1 MVAALKLWFVVL
13 VVVVVVK
20 KVENEREVEKVYLF
34 LLLRFFLHNCI
45 NGIITCVL
53 FLYSNTIA
61 YNVIKITKKN

>member
-34 LLLRFFLHNCI
+34 LLLRFF
-45 NGIITCVL
+45 T
-53 FLYSNTIA
+53 
-61 YNVIKITKKN
+61 